1 MNYAQIHARIR
12 LLWCI
17 GYGDWGQ
24 EGINIQG
31 KKLDWPKIGKMSR
44 LCGNV
49 RVWYGSWSMI
59 RLVRS

>member
-49 RVWYGSWSMI
+49 RV
-59 RLVRS
+59 